1 MSHLIPA
8 TGLGRSYK
16 DRLLSPME
24 KLRLSQ
30 VDGVYTNSS
39 IKQLLAT
46 FKFRK
51 GFHTLL
57 SEVCQSDRGRA
68 GGGQGGRKEVR
79 TEGREERREGG
90 KQGEGTEEGEREGK
104 DRTCVTGET

>member
-1 MSHLIPA
+1 
-8 TGLGRSYK
+8 
-16 DRLLSPME
+16 ME

-39 IKQLLAT
+39 KKQLLAM

-51 GFHTLL
+51 RLHTLL

-68 GGGQGGRKEVR
+68 GGGQRGKKEVK
-79 TEGREERREGG
+79 TEGRREGG
-90 KQGEGTEEGEREGK
+90 KQREGTEEGEREGK
-104 DRTCVTGET
+104 ERTCVTGET